1 MALPR
6 FSRLRGSPL
15 ARAPIMKC
23 LKRKGR
29 DCSQS
34 NIDDAFPGDRDLNGI
49 IIKTRR

>member
-6 FSRLRGSPL
+6 FSQVRRSPL
-15 ARAPIMKC
+15 ARARIIKC

-34 NIDDAFPGDRDLNGI
+34 NLDDAFSVI
-49 IIKTRR
+49 AI